1 MMLRKHHHQRSSW
14 RVRADELYTQFKQWL
29 EDNDAHTRCDI
40 TAIKFG
46 FKIAKLVW
54 NDAKRT
60 GFKGIVKQRAAS
72 GMVYTIDIQS
82 VVQEMVTRK
91 WINPGEMDDEDDD
104 EDAA

>member
-1 MMLRKHHHQRSSW
+1 M
-14 RVRADELYTQFKQWL
+14 RADELYQQFKQWL
-29 EDNDAHTRCDI
+29 EENDARTRCDI

-60 GFKGIVKQRAAS
+60 GFRGIVKQRTAS

-91 WINPGEMDDEDDD
+91 WMNPSELEDEED
-104 EDAA
+104 EEN